1 VSRAKSK
8 PAPAVDSAGA
18 PERWFA
24 REMALGLC
32 ACAPLFAAYEAFGLD
47 SGARNAAELAL
58 TAPLRALGEHEAL
71 GRRIALLVGL
81 FACLWIL
88 YQPGY
93 SLFRK
98 VARVA
103 GEGLLVSLVFA
114 PLVVVLHRLLD
125 APVPASLELAI
136 PPPPPS
142 LERAA
147 LVVGG
152 AGWEE
157 LLFRVLLLALFAR
170 LAARFFEPLA
180 GAGRAARSLAFLAAS
195 IPAGLVFAAF
205 HLRAVNAPLGGGGEP
220 FDPALFAWRTMSGIC
235 LALLYAWRGVG
246 VAAWCHAGVN
256 ILLLAGATP
265 GVLL

>member
-1 VSRAKSK
+1 
-8 PAPAVDSAGA
+8 
-18 PERWFA
+18 
-24 REMALGLC
+24 MALGLC
-32 ACAPLFAAYEAFGLD
+32 ACAPLFVAYEAFGLD

-58 TAPLRALGEHEAL
+58 TLPLRLLGEHETLA
-71 GRRIALLVGL
+71 RRIALLAG
-81 FACLWIL
+81 FCACLWSL

-93 SLFRK
+93 ALLRRI
-98 VARVA
+98 AGVA
-103 GEGLLVSLVFA
+103 GEGLLVSLAFA
-114 PLVVVLHRLLD
+114 PVAVGLHRLLD
-125 APVPASLELAI
+125 APVPATLESAVA
-136 PPPPPS
+136 PPPPS

-157 LLFRVLLLALFAR
+157 ILFRVVLLALLAR

-180 GAGRAARSLAFLAAS
+180 GAGRPARALAFLAAS
-195 IPAGLVFAAF
+195 IPAGIVFAAF
-205 HLRAVNAPLGGGGEP
+205 HLRAVNASLGGGGEP
-220 FDPALFAWRTMSGIC
+220 FDPALFAWRTLSGIL

-265 GVLL
+265 GVFL